1 MRKACS
7 SSKVDTKRT
16 ITPLILYVFNSFTL
30 QYSEIFQK
38 RRHLNSLSKLILIM
52 KRVLP
57 FHNLLGQNM
66 RSSLIVFDTVFLMK
80 IALS

>member
-1 MRKACS
+1 
-7 SSKVDTKRT
+7 
-16 ITPLILYVFNSFTL
+16 
-30 QYSEIFQK
+30 
-38 RRHLNSLSKLILIM
+38 M

-66 RSSLIVFDTVFLMK
+66 GSSLIVCDTVFLMK